1 MHYVYTVYMTTRDR
15 ILTMAIAELEA
26 KGLEGLSLRAVG
38 QKAGITP
45 MAVYRHFADKA
56 ALLQAL
62 GEYALSRWQAR
73 IGAMADLPLLEG
85 FAAMATAFVDYALDE
100 PALFDAAFVLKT
112 RAERIYPE
120 DFEAGRSPVVGGFAR
135 RLAEGQAQ
143 GLVREG
149 RPLELAMAVWGV
161 LQGLVGLHR
170 SGRFNLSR
178 PDFTALCL
186 RSAERIYL
194 KGDGNEIVE

>member
-1 MHYVYTVYMTTRDR
+1 MTTRDR
-15 ILTMAIAELEA
+15 ILTIAIAELEA

-56 ALLQAL
+56 VLLQAL
-62 GEYALSRWQAR
+62 GEYALGVWQAR
-73 IGAMADLPLLEG
+73 IQAQTGLPLLAG
-85 FAAMATAFVDYALDE
+85 FAAMATAFIDFALDE

-120 DFEAGRSPVVGGFAR
+120 DFEAGRSPVIGGFAH
-135 RLAEGQAQ
+135 RLAEGQAA

-149 RPLELAMAVWGV
+149 PPLELAMAVWGV

-194 KGDGNEIVE
+194 KGDGQ

>member
-1 MHYVYTVYMTTRDR
+1 MTTKER
-15 ILTMAIAELEA
+15 ILAIAISELEA
-26 KGLEGLSLRAVG
+26 RGLEGLSLRAIG
-38 QKAGITP
+38 QKAGVTP

-56 ALLQAL
+56 ALLEAVGAYALDVWQRRVQAL
-62 GEYALSRWQAR
+62 AG
-73 IGAMADLPLLEG
+73 LPLLAG
-85 FAAMATAFVDYALDE
+85 FEAISTAFVDFALDE

-120 DFEAGRSPVVGGFAR
+120 DFEAGRSPVVGGFAK
-135 RLAEGQAQ
+135 RLGEGQAA
-143 GLVREG
+143 GLVCDG
-149 RPLELAMAVWGV
+149 PPLELAMAVWGV

-178 PDFTALCL
+178 PEFTALCL

-194 KGDGNEIVE
+194 KGDVK

>member
-1 MHYVYTVYMTTRDR
+1 MSTRDR
-15 ILTMAIAELEA
+15 ILSCAVTELEA
-26 KGLEGLSLRAVG
+26 KGLDGLSLRAVG

-56 ALLQAL
+56 DLLQAL
-62 GEYALSRWQAR
+62 GEYALGVWQAR
-73 IGAMADLPLLEG
+73 MAPLAGLPLLDG
-85 FAAMATAFVDYALDE
+85 FAAMPAAFVDFALDE

-112 RAERIYPE
+112 QAERVYPE

-135 RLAEGQAQ
+135 RLAEGQAA
-143 GLVREG
+143 GIVRDG
-149 RPLELAMAVWGV
+149 PPLELAMAVWGV
-161 LQGLVGLHR
+161 LQGLVSLHR

-178 PDFTALCL
+178 VAFTALCR

-194 KGDGNEIVE
+194 KGDA

>member
-1 MHYVYTVYMTTRDR
+1 MTTRDR
-15 ILTMAIAELEA
+15 ILTIAIAELEA

-62 GEYALSRWQAR
+62 GEYALGRWQAR
-73 IGAMADLPLLEG
+73 IEAMADLPLLEG
-85 FAAMATAFVDYALDE
+85 FTVMAAAFVDYALDE

-120 DFEAGRSPVVGGFAR
+120 DFEAGRSPVIGGFAQ
-135 RLAEGQAQ
+135 RLAEGQTA
-143 GLVREG
+143 GLVRDG
-149 RPLELAMAVWGV
+149 PPLELAMAVWGV

-178 PDFTALCL
+178 QAFTALCL

-194 KGDGNEIVE
+194 KGDGR

>member
-1 MHYVYTVYMTTRDR
+1 MTTRDR
-15 ILTMAIAELEA
+15 ILTIAIAELEA
-26 KGLEGLSLRAVG
+26 RGLEGLSLRAIG

-45 MAVYRHFADKA
+45 MAVYRHFKDKA

-62 GEYALSRWQAR
+62 GEYALGVWQAR
-73 IGAMADLPLLEG
+73 IAAMADLPLLAG
-85 FAAMATAFVDYALDE
+85 FEAMATAFVDYALDE

-135 RLAEGQAQ
+135 RLSEGQAA
-143 GLVREG
+143 GVVRDG
-149 RPLELAMAVWGV
+149 PPLELAMAVWGV

-186 RSAERIYL
+186 RSATRIYL
-194 KGDGNEIVE
+194 KGDGA

>member
-1 MHYVYTVYMTTRDR
+1 MTTRSR
-15 ILTMAIAELEA
+15 ILECALEELEVR
-26 KGLEGLSLRAVG
+26 GLGGLSLRAVG

-56 ALLQAL
+56 DLLQAL
-62 GEYALSRWQAR
+62 GEHAFGVWQAR
-73 IGAMADLPLLEG
+73 VAALAGLPLLTAFE
-85 FAAMATAFVDYALDE
+85 AMSTAFVDFALDE

-120 DFEAGRSPVVGGFAR
+120 DFEAGRSPVIGGFAR
-135 RLAEGQAQ
+135 LLGDGQTK
-143 GLVREG
+143 GVVREG
-149 RPLELAMAVWGV
+149 PPLELAMAVWGV

-178 PDFTALCL
+178 ADFTALCL
-186 RSAERIYL
+186 RSAKRIYL
-194 KGDGNEIVE
+194 KGDQP

>member
-1 MHYVYTVYMTTRDR
+1 MTTRDR
-15 ILTMAIAELEA
+15 ILTRAISELEA
-26 KGLEGLSLRAVG
+26 NGLEGLSLRAVG

-56 ALLQAL
+56 DLLQAL
-62 GEYALSRWQAR
+62 GEHAFGVWQDRIAALE
-73 IGAMADLPLLEG
+73 GLPLLAG
-85 FAAMATAFVDYALDE
+85 FEAMSTAFVDFALDE

-120 DFEAGRSPVVGGFAR
+120 DFEAGRSPVIGGFAR
-135 RLAEGQAQ
+135 RLAEGQAM
-143 GLVREG
+143 GVVREG
-149 RPLELAMAVWGV
+149 PPLELAMAVWGV

-186 RSAERIYL
+186 RSAKRIYL
-194 KGDGNEIVE
+194 KGDGT

>member
-1 MHYVYTVYMTTRDR
+1 
-15 ILTMAIAELEA
+15 MAIAELEA

-45 MAVYRHFADKA
+45 MAVYRHFKDKDD
-56 ALLQAL
+56 LLQAL
-62 GEYALSRWQAR
+62 GEHALGVWQAR
-73 IGAMADLPLLEG
+73 IMAHAGLDLLEG
-85 FAAMATAFVDYALDE
+85 FRAMSTAFVDFALDE

-143 GLVREG
+143 GLVCEG
-149 RPLELAMAVWGV
+149 PPLELAMAVWGV

-194 KGDGNEIVE
+194 RGDQS